1 MADNL
6 KNDIKFVPY
15 KDIVKKRALEYYN
28 ANKEAI
34 SQKRK
39 DKYKLLPPEEKKR
52 LQQNNKHLLDSQTPE
67 EQQEMRIKAR
77 KYHKNRYENMM
88 IAVKYQKIML
98 KIMF

>member
-15 KDIVKKRALEYYN
+15 KDVVKIRALEYYY

-52 LQQNNKHLLDSQTPE
+52 LQ
-67 EQQEMRIKAR
+67 
-77 KYHKNRYENMM
+77 
-88 IAVKYQKIML
+88 
-98 KIMF
+98 